1 MVEEKEEIVAVDIIE
16 LSQTEDEKEEEVE
29 LQQECTLRSAAPVA
43 IIDEQADLTQEIITE
58 DITEEEEEAVIERPY
73 VQVKASKR
81 AQAIAVM
88 VTQDPCLRFMQLS
101 MGSGLFL
108 PLMKMGF
115 KL

>member
-43 IIDEQADLTQEIITE
+43 IIDEQADLTEEI
-58 DITEEEEEAVIERPY
+58 ITEEEEEAVIERPY

-81 AQAIAVM
+81 A
-88 VTQDPCLRFMQLS
+88 
-101 MGSGLFL
+101 
-108 PLMKMGF
+108 
-115 KL
+115 